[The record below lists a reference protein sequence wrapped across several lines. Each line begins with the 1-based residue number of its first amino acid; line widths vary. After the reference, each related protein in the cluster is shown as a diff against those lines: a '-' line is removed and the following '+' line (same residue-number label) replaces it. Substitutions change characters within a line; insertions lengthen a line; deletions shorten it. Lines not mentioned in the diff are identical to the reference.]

1 LFLPC
6 KVKDFL
12 ENNKHFSK
20 KNKKTASSLRKLA
33 CDYHRLSEQKL
44 DALTLP
50 SGVDVDAD
58 LRLLRSAFFSAP
70 HILLY
75 NK

>member
-20 KNKKTASSLRKLA
+20 KNKKNSEFLENSPATIT
-33 CDYHRLSEQKL
+33 DYQNKNSM
-44 DALTLP
+44 P
-50 SGVDVDAD
+50 SPSQVVSMSM
-58 LRLLRSAFFSAP
+58 L
-70 HILLY
+70 I
-75 NK
+75 

>member
-20 KNKKTASSLRKLA
+20 KNKKNSEFLEETRLIRVAVGIA
-33 CDYHRLSEQKL
+33 CDYL
-44 DALTLP
+44 
-50 SGVDVDAD
+50 
-58 LRLLRSAFFSAP
+58 
-70 HILLY
+70 
-75 NK
+75 